1 MSEME
6 SVATSQSYAYASAY
20 AIQVIPTISYDDGAH
35 ALFLAEDGATTVW
48 PCMAELFDSAE
59 DAQKKLLTATLPS
72 EYEGDDGA
80 YMRVVHLIL
89 NAKVEVV
96 AMNEVGIKR
105 AA

>member
-6 SVATSQSYAYASAY
+6 SVATSQSYAYADTY
-20 AIQVIPTISYDDGAH
+20 AIQVIPTISYDNGAL

-59 DAQKKLLTATLPS
+59 DAQEKLLTATLPS
-72 EYEGDDGA
+72 EYEEDDGA
-80 YMRVVHLIL
+80 YMRVVHLVL
-89 NAKVEVV
+89 NAKVEIVE
-96 AMNEVGIKR
+96 MNEVGIKK

>member
-20 AIQVIPTISYDDGAH
+20 ALQVIPTISYQDGVH
-35 ALFLAEDGATTVW
+35 ALFLAEDGTTTVW
-48 PCMAELFDSAE
+48 PCTAKLFDSAE
-59 DAQKKLLTATLPS
+59 DAQRELLSATLPS
-72 EYEGDDGA
+72 EYEEDDGA
-80 YMRVVHLIL
+80 YMRVVHLVL

-96 AMNEVGIKR
+96 VMNEVGIQR